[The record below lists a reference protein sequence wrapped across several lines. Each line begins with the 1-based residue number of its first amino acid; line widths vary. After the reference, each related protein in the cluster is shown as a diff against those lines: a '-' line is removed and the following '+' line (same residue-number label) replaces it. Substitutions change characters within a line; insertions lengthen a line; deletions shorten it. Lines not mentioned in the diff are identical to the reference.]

1 MKLYTAFIL
10 SFLFTGCILST
21 QGRVPARFSEKVR
34 ATLQCISG
42 KWNLYGALL
51 LPSFCEDAL
60 NSGENQYYV
69 KQELAYCDDSIFK
82 NVNKRD
88 CEKLASL
95 CSVQYDKT
103 VLCRFAEQ
111 AKVAADKQIKDWL
124 KKELEYCKE
133 TSTSYTKATSYIKAK
148 CAKLNSICSH

>member
-111 AKVAADKQIKDWL
+111 AKVAAEHAKVAADKQIKGWL
-124 KKELEYCKE
+124 KKELEYCNE
-133 TSTSYTKATSYIKAK
+133 TSTSYTKA
-148 CAKLNSICSH
+148 